1 MEEVINFL
9 ADWGDI
15 NVGVLLALIPF
26 SAVVSLFHSLILR
39 GLCDWKYRPKWLLIA
54 LEPVFLFLL
63 WVIKPNLVIFA
74 FVILVALTVVLAI
87 IGFFIMPLVMKL
99 KETKVEYHQSGK
111 KITAFTVG
119 KITGRYVLGII
130 ALLVIMLILE
140 TSLPLIFLLM
150 FIILPL
156 FVLKNPGGDRRFM
169 RLQAILSTSPI
180 RSVAMGLAEVEGNV
194 VMKESL
200 SAPIGDIKCAAYQY
214 EIQKKEHSSE
224 GRTSYT
230 TIHSEN
236 KCNMFSI
243 QDKTGVLDVTP
254 EKLNLLCLPINQQY
268 EKGGKR
274 YTQRLLLPG
283 DQVLLIGMADT
294 RGGQTVFRYEK
305 VKKVYALM
313 PSQVLNKYNKARPLI
328 NNLVLYTSVFGI
340 IASLILLFNIEY
352 DGGKLHIIPPF
363 ANKSIQEKTIILKHQ

>member
-1 MEEVINFL
+1 MEEVINFF

-63 WVIKPNLVIFA
+63 WVIKPNVVIFA

-87 IGFFIMPLVMKL
+87 VGFFIMPLVMKL
-99 KETKVEYHQSGK
+99 KETKVEYQQSGK

-130 ALLVIMLILE
+130 AVLVIML
-140 TSLPLIFLLM
+140 TQGASLPLIFLLM

-169 RLQAILSTSPI
+169 RLQATLPTSPI

-214 EIQKKEHSSE
+214 EIQEKEHSSE

-236 KCNMFSI
+236 KCNIFSI

-283 DQVLLIGMADT
+283 DRVLLIGMADT
-294 RGGQTVFRYEK
+294 GGGQTVFRYEK

-340 IASLILLFNIEY
+340 IASLILLFHIEY
-352 DGGKLHIIPPF
+352 DGGKLHITPHL
-363 ANKSIQEKTIILKHQ
+363 ANKNIQEKTIILKHQ